1 MPTSTIWIIVGVLAV
16 IVIALIVWRVIVC
29 MKARE
34 ILAECTQKQDN
45 LSFEEVIAY
54 FKDAERLAVL
64 KADTS
69 KIAVAVKQDTG
80 AVRQVV
86 LCLYDKTKKE
96 LVMEPPC
103 YRIYEVKNVAKDLEN
118 AFGDKDMLVL
128 S

>member
-1 MPTSTIWIIVGVLAV
+1 MPTLTIWIIVGVLAV

-86 LCLYDKTKKE
+86 LCLYDKTKEE

-118 AFGDKDMLVL
+118 AFGNKDMLVL